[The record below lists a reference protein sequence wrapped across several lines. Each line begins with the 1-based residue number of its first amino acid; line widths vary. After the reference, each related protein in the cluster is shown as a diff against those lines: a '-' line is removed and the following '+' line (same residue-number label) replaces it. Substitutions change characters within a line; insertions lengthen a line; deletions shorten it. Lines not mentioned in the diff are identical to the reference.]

1 MHFIRG
7 GGGIEGFFRAPT
19 PTRNQ
24 SSMKVT
30 QVCRFI
36 NCKLAVQSK
45 LGPQRLSQLGYSN
58 VIFLTPRKKKVT
70 TIRVLELSS
79 IQGFW
84 AFRRLR
90 TNLCNLTLW
99 KILFYIFFWNFGKC
113 RLFNRRNMS
122 KRSKTQS
129 FINNWQ
135 WRIL

>member
-7 GGGIEGFFRAPT
+7 GGDIEGFFRAPT

-58 VIFLTPRKKKVT
+58 VIFLTPRKK
-70 TIRVLELSS
+70 RSLLY
-79 IQGFW
+79 GFW
-84 AFRRLR
+84 NYQVF
-90 TNLCNLTLW
+90 
-99 KILFYIFFWNFGKC
+99 KVFG
-113 RLFNRRNMS
+113 LS
-122 KRSKTQS
+122 GDSVQ
-129 FINNWQ
+129 IYA
-135 WRIL
+135 I